1 MTIYIKHAIRTL
13 MLSSKKL
20 LLTLILILNTAASW
34 AQIIED
40 VDEDAFSEVVPI
52 ERSELEIKQF
62 MTRALLQGDH
72 RDYNSFMDERFGLKE
87 SMFVALAMVEKY
99 QYSGAYYEAAYLIDM
114 QAAYNHVSIDK
125 HLWEWLISLWEEGLR
140 KGDFRCA
147 ERLCW
152 EYLTGINVARDTNK
166 AKEMYSLIPDDYHR
180 LGGEWKEQVKF
191 AQETVESHHV
201 QTLKPDNIVYNDTL
215 YLPIDTMVQGCLI
228 LDFVENN
235 GGDSTL
241 QLNLANFIFIDP
253 YNNGCGIGIT
263 NEDKWLFWYTQ
274 GSWSKVEPYSET
286 IFNHYMHLTKKSNDG
301 LGNDAS
307 TEKDNVLIWHNL
319 VILPEQ

>member
-1 MTIYIKHAIRTL
+1 

-20 LLTLILILNTAASW
+20 LLTLILILNMAAPW

-40 VDEDAFSEVVPI
+40 VEDADEDVFPEVVPK
-52 ERSELEIKQF
+52 EWSELEIKQF
-62 MTRALLQGDH
+62 MTSALLQGDH
-72 RDYNSFMDERFGLKE
+72 RGYNSFMDERFGLKE

-125 HLWEWLISLWEEGLR
+125 HLWEWLMSLWEEGLR

-147 ERLCW
+147 ERLYW

-166 AKEMYSLIPDDYHR
+166 AKEIYSLISDDNHR
-180 LGGEWKEQVKF
+180 LGGEWEKHVNL
-191 AQETVESHHV
+191 AQETTESHHA
-201 QTLKPDNIVYNDTL
+201 QALKPDNIVYNDTL

-235 GGDSTL
+235 GGDSTS
-241 QLNLANFIFIDP
+241 QLNLANFIFIDS
-253 YNNGCGIGIT
+253 
-263 NEDKWLFWYTQ
+263 L
-274 GSWSKVEPYSET
+274 
-286 IFNHYMHLTKKSNDG
+286 
-301 LGNDAS
+301 
-307 TEKDNVLIWHNL
+307 
-319 VILPEQ
+319 